1 MLSKMQTLQRLL
13 KIYTDLSNSAINI
26 KRSNL
31 ARMREKKSAQFDK
44 SISKKSG
51 DKISAFF
58 RRASAL
64 LTKLLTPPAEN
75 RHRQRYRTY

>member
-13 KIYTDLSNSAINI
+13 RIYADLSQNSAINI
-26 KRSNL
+26 KSSNL
-31 ARMREKKSAQFDK
+31 ARKREKKSAQFDK
-44 SISKKSG
+44 SISKKSR

-75 RHRQRYRTY
+75 RHR

>member
-13 KIYTDLSNSAINI
+13 RIYADLSQNSAINI
-26 KRSNL
+26 KSSNL
-31 ARMREKKSAQFDK
+31 ARKREKKSAQFDK

-75 RHRQRYRTY
+75 RHR